1 MKSETIIHNNKK
13 VLKQTKKNGEVRYV
27 VRGVYL
33 GTDEKTGKQVTTSIT
48 AKTLRQLDRQYVQ
61 VKIDF
66 ENGGSTRKEIVTV
79 ATLSD
84 LAEEWFKNYKNWV
97 SSENTLNRVRGYLD
111 TYIIPRFG
119 DYLPSTIEP
128 VEIQSWVN
136 ELAEK
141 SKKAVEYG
149 TKRSAKGSA
158 KDFGAVI
165 HKLSDIFD
173 FGITNYGL
181 IKNPASTITIPPKPK
196 AIKRK
201 IMVLHDEELTI
212 WLNFL
217 SELPNTR
224 ANRRFKIICN
234 TLLASAL
241 RINELLALDIHDLN
255 IETNEIIVN
264 KTLVW
269 KKANKKLGTKGEII
283 CKPTP
288 KTDAGNRQVAVP
300 KNVIEDLINFHL
312 EMNDYFRK
320 HGLPKSDHIFP
331 TIYGNYMCD
340 RNERTTLKKRL
351 DLVGLPEYGFHL
363 FRHTHASMMLNAGA
377 NWKELQIRLGHKSI
391 STTMDTYAELAPKKK
406 FEAVNLFQAKLD
418 ELTA

>member
-1 MKSETIIHNNKK
+1 MKSETIIHKNKK
-13 VLKQTKKNGEVRYV
+13 VLKQTKRSGEIKYV
-27 VRGVYL
+27 LRGFYL
-33 GTDEKTGKQVTTSIT
+33 GKDEKTGKQITTSIT
-48 AKTLRQLDRQYVQ
+48 ANTLRQLDRQCIQ
-61 VKIDF
+61 AKIDF
-66 ENGGSTRKEIVTV
+66 EKRGATRKEVVKVTQ
-79 ATLSD
+79 LRE

-119 DYLPSTIEP
+119 DYLPSNIEP
-128 VEIQSWVN
+128 VEIQSWAN

-141 SKKAVEYG
+141 SKKSVESG

-158 KDFGAVI
+158 KDFSAVI

-181 IKNPASTITIPPKPK
+181 VKNPAATITIPPKPK

-241 RINELLALDIHDLN
+241 RINELLALDIHDLV

-264 KTLVW
+264 KTLMW
-269 KKANKKLGTKGEII
+269 KKADKSRGTKGEVI

-300 KNVIEDLINFHL
+300 KNVIVDLINFHS

-320 HGLPKSDHIFP
+320 HGLPESDHIFP

-340 RNERTTLKKRL
+340 RNERATLKNRL
-351 DLVGLPEYGFHL
+351 SAVGLPEYGFHL

-406 FEAVNLFQAKLD
+406 FEAVSLFQAKLD
-418 ELTA
+418 ELIA

>member
-1 MKSETIIHNNKK
+1 MKSETIIHKNKK
-13 VLKQTKKNGEVRYV
+13 VLKQTKRSGEIKYV
-27 VRGVYL
+27 LRDFYL
-33 GTDEKTGKQVTTSIT
+33 GKDEKTGKQVTTSIT
-48 AKTLRQLDRQYVQ
+48 ANTLRQLDRQCIQ

-66 ENGGSTRKEIVTV
+66 EKKGATRKEVIKVTQ
-79 ATLSD
+79 LEE

-111 TYIIPRFG
+111 TYITPRFG

-141 SKKAVEYG
+141 SKKSVESG

-181 IKNPASTITIPPKPK
+181 IKNPAATITIPPKPK
-196 AIKRK
+196 AINRK

-264 KTLVW
+264 KTLMW
-269 KKANKKLGTKGEII
+269 KRANKKLGIKGEMV

-288 KTDAGNRQVAVP
+288 KTDAGNRRIPVP
-300 KNVIEDLINFHL
+300 SDTIASLVEFHN
-312 EMNDYFRK
+312 EMNTYFEK
-320 HGLPKSDHIFP
+320 HGLPKSDLIFP

-340 RNERTTLKKRL
+340 RNERATLKKRL
-351 DLVGLPEYGFHL
+351 SSLGLPDYGFHL
-363 FRHTHASMMLNAGA
+363 FRHTHASLMLNGGA

-406 FEAVNLFQAKLD
+406 FEAVSLFQAKLE